1 MPQLTIELSS
11 DELEVLHALA
21 KRKRRSDA
29 QQAAY
34 SLVKYLTRAWKPI
47 SIPVEEL
54 DVDIP
59 VPEGMEEEAEAVTG
73 VLRRLAESKG
83 RRRGAGDG
91 LAPGEQVG
99 AVEGHRDGAAGGVD
113 QVVVGGPGE
122 AQ

>member
-11 DELEVLHALA
+11 DELGVLHALA

-34 SLVKYLTRAWKPI
+34 SLVKYLERPAMQDW
-47 SIPVEEL
+47 S
-54 DVDIP
+54 
-59 VPEGMEEEAEAVTG
+59 AEAQ
-73 VLRRLAESKG
+73 G
-83 RRRGAGDG
+83 RAGGAGDG
-91 LAPGEQVG
+91 LAPGEQLG

-113 QVVVGGPGE
+113 QVVVGGAGE